1 MLYTSIIFLRK
12 IIMSFI
18 TGFSRFVQK
27 TFALWV
33 LVFAGIAFIN
43 PDLFSF
49 VGPYIALIL
58 GFIMFGM
65 GVTMTVDDFKGVL
78 KQPKAVL
85 IAAIAQ
91 YTVMPLLAYGLA
103 VLFNLPAEIAVGV
116 ILVGCCPGGTSS
128 NVMTYLARG
137 NTALSVSTTAVST
150 ILSPILTPAIFF
162 LLASEWL
169 EIDAGAMFKSILQ
182 IVLVPVILGLVVR
195 SLLGKKAESYGEVMP
210 LVSVIGIV
218 LIVAFVV
225 GASKDRIIESGLIIF
240 AVVVLHNGLGYL
252 LGFLLAHILKLGFA
266 DQKAISIEVGMQ
278 NSGLGVALAGVHF
291 AASPVTAVP
300 SAIFSFWHNISG
312 PLLATYWAAKADKE
326 ETAKLSQ

>member
-1 MLYTSIIFLRK
+1 MSSIVN
-12 IIMSFI
+12 
-18 TGFSRFVQK
+18 FSRFVQK

-33 LVFAGIAFIN
+33 LVFAGIAFLN
-43 PDLFSF
+43 PSLFSF

-58 GFIMFGM
+58 GIIMFGM

-78 KQPKAVL
+78 KQPRAVL
-85 IAAIAQ
+85 ITTVAQ
-91 YTVMPLLAYGLA
+91 YTIMPLLAYALCII
-103 VLFNLPAEIAVGV
+103 FKLPAEIAVGV

-137 NTALSVSTTAVST
+137 NTALSVSATAVST

-162 LLASEWL
+162 LLASEWID
-169 EIDAGAMFKSILQ
+169 IDAGSMFKSILQ
-182 IVLVPVILGLVVR
+182 IVLVPIILGLIVR
-195 SLLGKKAESYGEVMP
+195 SILGRKAESYSEAMP
-210 LVSVIGIV
+210 IVSVIGIV

-252 LGFLLAHILKLGFA
+252 LGFLAGKLFKLDYA
-266 DQKAISIEVGMQ
+266 NQKAVSIEVGMQ

-312 PLLATYWAAKADKE
+312 PLLATYWAGKADKV
-326 ETAKLSQ
+326 KK

>member
-1 MLYTSIIFLRK
+1 MTFLTS
-12 IIMSFI
+12 
-18 TGFSRFVQK
+18 FSRFVQK

-33 LVFAGIAFIN
+33 LVFAGIAFLN
-43 PDLFSF
+43 PTLFSF

-58 GFIMFGM
+58 GVIMFGM

-78 KQPKAVL
+78 KQPKSVL
-85 IAAIAQ
+85 IATVAQ
-91 YTVMPLLAYGLA
+91 FTIMPLLAYALCI
-103 VLFNLPAEIAVGV
+103 VFKLPAEIAIGV

-137 NTALSVSTTAVST
+137 NTALSVSATAVST
-150 ILSPILTPAIFF
+150 ILSPFLTPAIFF
-162 LLASEWL
+162 LLASEW
-169 EIDAGAMFKSILQ
+169 IDINAVAMFKSILQ
-182 IVLVPVILGLVVR
+182 IVLVPIFLGLIVR
-195 SLLGKKAESYGEVMP
+195 SVLGKKAESYGEVMP

-225 GASKDRIIESGLIIF
+225 GASKDRIIESGLLIF

-252 LGFLLAHILKLGFA
+252 IGFFTGKVLGLKYA
-266 DQKAISIEVGMQ
+266 DQKAVSIEVGMQ
-278 NSGLGVALAGVHF
+278 NSGLGVALSGVHF

-312 PLLATYWAAKADKE
+312 PLLATYWAGKGSTADTTNTTK
-326 ETAKLSQ
+326 

>member
-1 MLYTSIIFLRK
+1 MII
-12 IIMSFI
+12 S
-18 TGFSRFVQK
+18 FSRFVQK

-33 LVFAGIAFIN
+33 LLFAAIAFIN
-43 PDLFSF
+43 PTLFRF

-58 GFIMFGM
+58 GVTMFGM

-78 KQPKAVL
+78 KQPKSVL
-85 IAAIAQ
+85 IATVAQ
-91 YTVMPLLAYGLA
+91 YTIMLLLAYGLCI
-103 VLFNLPAEIAVGV
+103 LFQLPAEIAVGV

-150 ILSPILTPAIFF
+150 VLSPLLTPAIFF

-169 EIDAGAMFKSILQ
+169 DINAVAMFKSILQ
-182 IVLVPVILGLVVR
+182 IVLVPIVLGLIVR
-195 SLLGKKAESYGEVMP
+195 SVLGKKAASYGEVMP

-225 GASKDRIIESGLIIF
+225 GASKDRIIESGLLIF

-252 LGFLLAHILKLGFA
+252 IGFIAAKVCRLNYA
-266 DQKAISIEVGMQ
+266 DQKAVSIEVGMQ

-312 PLLATYWAAKADKE
+312 PLLATYWAGKGSAADTTPSTK
-326 ETAKLSQ
+326 

>member
-1 MLYTSIIFLRK
+1 
-12 IIMSFI
+12 MSFL

-33 LVFAGIAFIN
+33 LVFAAIAFVN
-43 PDLFSF
+43 PTLFSF

-65 GVTMTVDDFKGVL
+65 GVTMTVDDFKSVL
-78 KQPKAVL
+78 TQPKSVF
-85 IAAIAQ
+85 IATIAQ
-91 YTVMPLLAYGLA
+91 FTIMPLLAYALCII
-103 VLFNLPAEIAVGV
+103 FQLPAEIAIGV

-137 NTALSVSTTAVST
+137 NTALSVSSTAVST
-150 ILSPILTPAIFF
+150 ILSPILTPAVFF
-162 LLASEWL
+162 LLASQW
-169 EIDAGAMFKSILQ
+169 IDISAGAMFKSILQ
-182 IVLVPVILGLVVR
+182 IVLVPIVLGLVVR
-195 SLLGKKAESYGEVMP
+195 SVMGKKAETYSDAMP
-210 LVSVIGIV
+210 LLSVIGIV

-225 GASKDRIIESGLIIF
+225 GASKDRIIESGLVIF

-252 LGFLLAHILKLGFA
+252 LGFLAAKVFKLDYA
-266 DQKAISIEVGMQ
+266 SQKAVAIEVGMQ
-278 NSGLGVALAGVHF
+278 NSGLGVALSGVHF

-312 PLLATYWAAKADKE
+312 PLLATYWAGKVDKAEQADQEKAAE
-326 ETAKLSQ
+326 LAQ

>member
-1 MLYTSIIFLRK
+1 MTFLTS
-12 IIMSFI
+12 
-18 TGFSRFVQK
+18 FSRFVQK

-33 LVFAGIAFIN
+33 LVFAGIAFLN
-43 PDLFSF
+43 PTLFSF

-58 GFIMFGM
+58 GVIMFGM

-78 KQPKAVL
+78 KQPKSVL
-85 IAAIAQ
+85 IATVAQ
-91 YTVMPLLAYGLA
+91 FTIMPLLAYALCI
-103 VLFNLPAEIAVGV
+103 VFKLPAEIAIGV

-137 NTALSVSTTAVST
+137 NTALSVSATAVST
-150 ILSPILTPAIFF
+150 ILSPFLTPAIFF
-162 LLASEWL
+162 LLASEW
-169 EIDAGAMFKSILQ
+169 IDINAVAMFKSILQ
-182 IVLVPVILGLVVR
+182 IVLVPIFLGLIVR
-195 SLLGKKAESYGEVMP
+195 SVLGKKAESYGEVMP

-225 GASKDRIIESGLIIF
+225 GASKDRIIESGLLIF

-252 LGFLLAHILKLGFA
+252 IGFFTGKVLGLKYA
-266 DQKAISIEVGMQ
+266 DQKAVSIEVGMQ
-278 NSGLGVALAGVHF
+278 NSGLGVALAGLHF

-312 PLLATYWAAKADKE
+312 PLLATYWAGKTDKVTTAKAQ
-326 ETAKLSQ
+326 AKN

>member
-1 MLYTSIIFLRK
+1 MSSIVN
-12 IIMSFI
+12 
-18 TGFSRFVQK
+18 FSRFVQK

-33 LVFAGIAFIN
+33 LVFAGIAFLN
-43 PDLFSF
+43 PSLFSF

-58 GFIMFGM
+58 GIIMFGM

-78 KQPKAVL
+78 KQPRAVL
-85 IAAIAQ
+85 ITTVAQ
-91 YTVMPLLAYGLA
+91 YTIMPLLAYALCII
-103 VLFNLPAEIAVGV
+103 FKLPAEIAVGV

-137 NTALSVSTTAVST
+137 NTALSVSATAVST

-162 LLASEWL
+162 LLASEWID
-169 EIDAGAMFKSILQ
+169 IDAGSMFKSILQ
-182 IVLVPVILGLVVR
+182 IVLVPIILGLIVR
-195 SLLGKKAESYGEVMP
+195 SILGRKAESYSEAMP
-210 LVSVIGIV
+210 IVSVIGIV

-252 LGFLLAHILKLGFA
+252 LGFLAGKLFKLDYA
-266 DQKAISIEVGMQ
+266 NQKDVSIEVGMQ
-278 NSGLGVALAGVHF
+278 KSGLGVALAGVHF

-312 PLLATYWAAKADKE
+312 PLLATYWAGKADKV
-326 ETAKLSQ
+326 KK

>member
-1 MLYTSIIFLRK
+1 MSSIVN
-12 IIMSFI
+12 
-18 TGFSRFVQK
+18 FSRFVQK

-33 LVFAGIAFIN
+33 LVFAGIAFLN
-43 PDLFSF
+43 PSLFSF

-58 GFIMFGM
+58 GIIMFGM

-78 KQPKAVL
+78 KQPRAVL
-85 IAAIAQ
+85 ITTVAQ
-91 YTVMPLLAYGLA
+91 YTIMPLLAYALCII
-103 VLFNLPAEIAVGV
+103 FKLPAEIAVGV

-137 NTALSVSTTAVST
+137 NTALSVSATAVST

-162 LLASEWL
+162 LLASEWID
-169 EIDAGAMFKSILQ
+169 IDAGSMFKSILQ
-182 IVLVPVILGLVVR
+182 IVLVPIILGLIVR
-195 SLLGKKAESYGEVMP
+195 SILGRKAESYSEAMP
-210 LVSVIGIV
+210 IVSVIGIV

-252 LGFLLAHILKLGFA
+252 LGFLAGKLFKLDYA
-266 DQKAISIEVGMQ
+266 NQKAVSIEVGMQ
-278 NSGLGVALAGVHF
+278 NSGLGVAFAGVHF

-312 PLLATYWAAKADKE
+312 PLLATYWAGKADKV
-326 ETAKLSQ
+326 KK